1 MGKAVRLLNDY
12 DIKMIATTKKE
23 VDYDNFYEEDLVRM
37 VTFLNKEYNKL
48 KEQFEAIKYE
58 VKLEKESDK

>member
-23 VDYDNFYEEDLVRM
+23 IDYNNFYKEDLVRM
-37 VTFLNKEYNKL
+37 VAFLNKEYNKL
-48 KEQFEAIKYE
+48 KEQVEEIRY
-58 VKLEKESDK
+58 VKDKR